1 MGKQMLKKIGLIVA
15 LLIPAVVS
23 SAAELDQVSLSKSVD
38 ELAIS
43 YFDAGNPGCAVGVIH
58 QVAFCNTPTE
68 FLDKVTGIYITAVKE
83 AR

>member
-1 MGKQMLKKIGLIVA
+1 MSKQILKKVGLAVA
-15 LLIPAVVS
+15 LSIPVVVS

-38 ELAIS
+38 ELAIL
-43 YFDAGNPGCAVGVIH
+43 YFDERNPGCAVGVIH